1 MKRINY
7 LKGGVFLLMICLSTH
22 IHAQDALSII
32 KKAEEVRR
40 GIESSQAEMT
50 MTIVRPTWTREMK
63 MKSWSKGDDYAL
75 ILVTAPVRDKGTTN
89 LKRQKE
95 IWTWLPRVERTVKL
109 PPSMMSQSW
118 MGSDFTNE
126 DLVRENSIITD
137 YSHTMLQDSVIAG
150 RNCYKL
156 QLVPKEDASV
166 IWGKIHLWIDKK
178 DYLQLR
184 TEFFD
189 EDMYLINVMQASE
202 IKQMGGRTFA
212 TKLEMIPV
220 EEEGQKT
227 VMVYENI
234 IFDKKLPDSFFS
246 QQNMKRVR

>member
-1 MKRINY
+1 
-7 LKGGVFLLMICLSTH
+7 
-22 IHAQDALSII
+22 
-32 KKAEEVRR
+32 
-40 GIESSQAEMT
+40 
-50 MTIVRPTWTREMK
+50 
-63 MKSWSKGDDYAL
+63 
-75 ILVTAPVRDKGTTN
+75 
-89 LKRQKE
+89 
-95 IWTWLPRVERTVKL
+95 
-109 PPSMMSQSW
+109 MMSQSW

-137 YSHTMLQDSVIAG
+137 YSHALLQDSVIDG
-150 RNCYKL
+150 RSCYKL
-156 QLVPKEDASV
+156 QLIPKEDASV
-166 IWGKIHLWIDKK
+166 IWGKIHLWIDKQ

-184 TEFFD
+184 TEFYD

-202 IKQMGGRTFA
+202 IKLMGGRTFA

-227 VMVYENI
+227 VMVYDNI